1 LPLQSQ
7 QIARQ
12 CARIEEAAVQCLVE
26 GRAIARAQK
35 VRALHVQQAAFDR
48 VGDFELA
55 IQKVAEQRQVASER
69 KGHRFGA
76 GASCDGYA

>member
-1 LPLQSQ
+1 
-7 QIARQ
+7 
-12 CARIEEAAVQCLVE
+12 
-26 GRAIARAQK
+26 
-35 VRALHVQQAAFDR
+35 
-48 VGDFELA
+48 LA